1 VTVTA
6 RREYPDAAMAE
17 QVARAIA
24 VDNPAQ
30 VRAERHGSTLELR
43 WSGPTAASVRAT
55 AEDLFAC
62 IRAAEQ
68 TLKTARR
75 R

>member
-1 VTVTA
+1 MTVTA
-6 RREYPDAAMAE
+6 RREYPDARMAD

-24 VDNPAQ
+24 TDHPPQ
-30 VRAERHGSTLELR
+30 VRAERIGSTLELR

-55 AEDLFAC
+55 ADDLFAC

-68 TLKTARR
+68 TLQTVRR

>member
-6 RREYPDAAMAE
+6 RREYPDATMAE
-17 QVARAIA
+17 QVARAIGTDHPPY
-24 VDNPAQ
+24 VQ
-30 VRAERHGSTLELR
+30 AERHGSTLELR

-55 AEDLFAC
+55 AEDLFAG

-68 TLKTARR
+68 TLRSARR

>member
-1 VTVTA
+1 MTVTA
-6 RREYPDAAMAE
+6 RREYPDATMAE

-24 VDNPAQ
+24 ADNPPH
-30 VRAERHGSTLELR
+30 VHAERSGSTLELR

-55 AEDLFAC
+55 SEDLFAC

-68 TLKTARR
+68 TLRAVRR